1 MKSLLESGKNTFAS
15 YRIFDST
22 SQVKAEHETH
32 KKSTDRQIG
41 AKGVLPKCNEKEK
54 VVIGYEVIIPD
65 SFSVVFK
72 ITL

>member
-1 MKSLLESGKNTFAS
+1 LTL
-15 YRIFDST
+15 I
-22 SQVKAEHETH
+22 TH
-32 KKSTDRQIG
+32 TIPLITLKREVELAKKSTDRQIG

-65 SFSVVFK
+65 SFSAVFK

>member
-1 MKSLLESGKNTFAS
+1 LTNTKKG
-15 YRIFDST
+15 
-22 SQVKAEHETH
+22 Q

-54 VVIGYEVIIPD
+54 VVIGYELIIPE
-65 SFSVVFK
+65 SSPSVFK

>member
-1 MKSLLESGKNTFAS
+1 MKSWN
-15 YRIFDST
+15 D
-22 SQVKAEHETH
+22 

-54 VVIGYEVIIPD
+54 VVIGYELIILDP
-65 SFSVVFK
+65 SSSVFK